1 MTENSPFDSQ
11 IFLQNLTAQ
20 PGVYQMYDQAHRILY
35 VGKAG
40 NLKKR
45 VSSYFRKTGLSIKN
59 QSLMGQVADIQ
70 VIVTNSETEA
80 LILENNL
87 IKQHRPKYNI
97 LLRDDKT
104 YPYIHLTDEPFP
116 RLKFYRGGRAAKGK
130 YFGPYP
136 SAGAVKETL
145 DIMQK
150 VFQIRNCDN
159 TFFKNRSRPCLQHQI
174 KRCTAPCMEL
184 ASQQEY
190 AAQIDDAV
198 AFLEGK
204 NEQLLEKIEKKM
216 FASAEKEAFE
226 QAAFYRDQLQSL
238 RKVLEK
244 QYITNEK
251 GDADVIAI
259 VRENS
264 ATVIQVF
271 YYRGGRSLGTQSYF
285 PKVRPEHDESDILQS
300 FIEQIYFDKAPPKE
314 LILSHPIVNPAL
326 LKQFFHNKFSVNVRL
341 VDKPREHRARWLKLA
356 MNNAQ
361 LALYNKKVSAMT
373 LKNQFEAL
381 AEAFKLEKIPALMAC
396 VDVSHTQGEATVA
409 SYVVFDQ
416 NGAKKSDYRKYNINN
431 VTAGDDYAAMEQL
444 LRRRFKRFLAEQKS
458 PKQNTTQEE
467 DVQENQ
473 QENTQE
479 RMPDILFVDGGL
491 GQFHV
496 AENIFA
502 ELAIT
507 DVLLVG
513 VAKGA
518 DRKAGLERLIV
529 GNDSQMIKL
538 AATDPAMHLIQQI
551 RDESHRFAITGHRK
565 KRDKKRLDS
574 VLTEIEGIGDKRRQS
589 LLKYFAGIK
598 GIKHASIEE
607 LQKVDGISPK
617 LAQKVHDYF
626 H

>member
-1 MTENSPFDSQ
+1 MTNPHIFDPQ
-11 IFLQNLTAQ
+11 IFLQNLTSQ
-20 PGVYQMYDQAHRILY
+20 PGVYQMYDDTHRILY
-35 VGKAG
+35 VGKAA

-87 IKQHRPKYNI
+87 IKRHRPKYNI

-104 YPYIHLTDEPFP
+104 YPYIHLTEEPFP

-159 TFFKNRSRPCLQHQI
+159 TFFKNRSRPCLQYQI
-174 KRCTAPCMEL
+174 KCCTAPCMAL
-184 ASQQEY
+184 TSQQDY
-190 AAQIDDAV
+190 ASQIDDAV

-204 NEQLLEKIEKKM
+204 NDQLLEKIEKNM
-216 FASAEKEAFE
+216 LASAENQAFE

-244 QYITNEK
+244 QYITNDK
-251 GDADVIAI
+251 GDADVIAV
-259 VRENS
+259 VRDS
-264 ATVIQVF
+264 GMIVIQVF
-271 YYRGGRSLGTQSYF
+271 YYRSGRSLGTQSYF
-285 PKVRPEHDESDILQS
+285 PKVRPEHDDSNILQS

-314 LILSHPIVNPAL
+314 LILSHSIVNAAV
-326 LKQFFHNKFSVNVRL
+326 LKQFFHTKFSVTVRF

-356 MNNAQ
+356 INNAK
-361 LALYNKKVSAMT
+361 LALYHKKVSAMT
-373 LKNQFEAL
+373 LKKQFEAL
-381 AEAFKLEKIPALMAC
+381 AISLKLEKIPNLMAC

-416 NGAKKSDYRKYNINN
+416 NGPKKSDYRKYNINH
-431 VTAGDDYAAMEQL
+431 VTRGDDYGAMEQL
-444 LRRRFKRFLAEQKS
+444 LQRRFKRFL
-458 PKQNTTQEE
+458 KQESKRNG
-467 DVQENQ
+467 DKVS
-473 QENTQE
+473 E
-479 RMPDILFVDGGL
+479 RIPDILFVDGGL

-496 AENIFA
+496 AEAVFT
-502 ELAIT
+502 ELGI
-507 DVLLVG
+507 DNVLLVG

-529 GNDSQMIKL
+529 GKDSNLVKL
-538 AATDPAMHLIQQI
+538 GATDPAMHLIQQI

-565 KRDKKRLDS
+565 KRDKKRLGS

-598 GIKHASIEE
+598 GVKNASIEE
-607 LQKVDGISPK
+607 LQKVEGISPK
-617 LAQKVHDYF
+617 LAQKIHDYF

>member
-1 MTENSPFDSQ
+1 MTNSTDFDSKT
-11 IFLQNLTAQ
+11 FLQNLTAQ
-20 PGVYQMYDQAHRILY
+20 AGVYQMYDSAHKILY

-70 VIVTNSETEA
+70 VIVTHSETEA

-87 IKQHRPKYNI
+87 IKVHRPKYNI

-104 YPYIHLTDEPFP
+104 YPYIHLTNETFP

-145 DIMQK
+145 DILQK

-184 ASQQEY
+184 TDQQGY
-190 AAQIDDAV
+190 ANQIDDAV

-204 NEQLLEKIEKKM
+204 NDQLLEKIEKNM
-216 FASAEKEAFE
+216 FASAENEQFE

-244 QYITNEK
+244 QYITNDK
-251 GDADVIAI
+251 GDADVIAV
-259 VRENS
+259 VRDD
-264 ATVIQVF
+264 AVTVIQVF
-271 YYRGGRSLGTQSYF
+271 YYRAGRSLGTQSYF
-285 PKVRPEHDESDILQS
+285 PKVRPEHDEGDILQS

-314 LILSHPIVNPAL
+314 LIISHSLENASVI
-326 LKQFFHNKFSVNVRL
+326 KQFFSDKFATKVRL

-356 MNNAQ
+356 INNAE
-361 LALYNKKVSAMT
+361 LALYQKKISAMT
-373 LKNQFEAL
+373 LQKQFEAL
-381 AEAFKLEKIPALMAC
+381 THSLKLPETPHLMAC

-416 NGAKKSDYRKYNINN
+416 NGPKKSDYRKYNIND
-431 VTAGDDYAAMEQL
+431 VIAGDDYGAMEQL
-444 LRRRFKRFLAEQKS
+444 LQRRFKRFLAQTSGEAANPANEQ
-458 PKQNTTQEE
+458 
-467 DVQENQ
+467 
-473 QENTQE
+473 
-479 RMPDILFVDGGL
+479 MPNILFVDGGL

-496 AENIFA
+496 AERVLS
-502 ELAIT
+502 ELGISQ
-507 DVLLVG
+507 VMLIG

-529 GNDSQMIKL
+529 GRADNLVKL
-538 AATDPAMHLIQQI
+538 SATDPAMHLIQQI

-598 GIKHASIEE
+598 GIKNAGIEE
-607 LQKVDGISPK
+607 LQKVEGISPT
-617 LAQKVHDYF
+617 LAAKIYDYF